1 MFRNKIVLIAFATVM
16 FTGCAERGFPLP
28 SILDHNTT
36 NTCNVV
42 VSKDQTG
49 SKNILEARS
58 EVRKIDDTNTTI
70 SEEKSFISDDL
81 QNKISGILILLI
93 GIAMI
98 I

>member
-1 MFRNKIVLIAFATVM
+1 MFRNKIVLIAFAIVM

-36 NTCNVV
+36 NACNVA
-42 VSKDQTG
+42 VSKDQTS

-58 EVRKIDDTNTTI
+58 EVRKIDDTNTTSFEKKPFI
-70 SEEKSFISDDL
+70 SEDL
-81 QNKISGILILLI
+81 QNKIAGTLILLI